1 MQDCSLTPA
10 NTAGSVR
17 FSLTEEHCG
26 DDPFRPSLKGFLI
39 PGRRGKLLAALFA
52 AAGPGPHP
60 TVLMFHGIPGMER
73 NLDLAQYLRRE
84 GFHVL
89 TFHYSG
95 NWGSDGA
102 YAIANDLEDA
112 ETVLDFVLND
122 TENGFD
128 PSRIYAIGHSLGGF
142 VCGRLAAKRSEI
154 RAGVLLMPYDIGR
167 TAQLKAADP
176 AAYRGVAELLTDAAP
191 WLSGTDAETL
201 LKEAEENEAAFSLV
215 PVAPQLAK
223 IPLLCITG
231 SLDTDVPD
239 EVFCA
244 PLRRAVAACGGTQLQ
259 YECYPTDHAFS
270 DHRLT
275 IAARISAF
283 LKAADRA

>member
-1 MQDCSLTPA
+1 MNASRTVVCP
-10 NTAGSVR
+10 
-17 FSLTEEHCG
+17 LTETHYSPPEE
-26 DDPFRPSLKGFLI
+26 RPGLHGLLI
-39 PGRRGKLLAALFA
+39 PGKRGKLLAALFTA
-52 AAGPGPHP
+52 GGPGPHP
-60 TVLMFHGIPGMER
+60 TVLMFHGIPGVER

-122 TENGFD
+122 TEYGFD
-128 PSRIYAIGHSLGGF
+128 PGRIYAVGHSLGGF
-142 VCGRLAAKRSEI
+142 VCGRLAARRKEI

-167 TAQLKAADP
+167 TALLKKEDP
-176 AAYRGVAELLTDAAP
+176 AAYRGVIELLTDAAP
-191 WLSGTDAETL
+191 WLAGTDAETL

-244 PLRRAVAACGGTQLQ
+244 PLRNAVAAAGGTQLR

-270 DHRLT
+270 DYRLT
-275 IAARISAF
+275 IAARITGF
-283 LKAADRA
+283 LKEADRPAGK

>member
-1 MQDCSLTPA
+1 MPDQTHSAPETVLH
-10 NTAGSVR
+10 R
-17 FSLTEEHCG
+17 LTETHYG
-26 DDPFRPSLKGFLI
+26 SDPYRPALKGFLI

-60 TVLMFHGIPGMER
+60 TVLLFHGIPGVER

-95 NWGSDGA
+95 CFGSDGA
-102 YAIANDLEDA
+102 YSIANDLEDA

-122 TENGFD
+122 TGCGFD
-128 PSRIYAIGHSLGGF
+128 KSRIYAVGHSLGGF
-142 VCGRLAAKRSEI
+142 VCGRLAARRPEI

-167 TAQLKAADP
+167 TAQLKATDP
-176 AAYRGVAELLTDAAP
+176 AAYQGVVDLLNDAAP
-191 WLSGTDAETL
+191 WLSGTSGEAL

-215 PVAPQLAK
+215 SVAEELSR
-223 IPLLCITG
+223 IPLLCVTG
-231 SLDTDVPD
+231 SLDTDVP
-239 EVFCA
+239 EHAFCT
-244 PLRRAVAACGGTQLQ
+244 PLRHAVAACGGILLQ

-270 DHRLT
+270 DCRLT
-275 IAARISAF
+275 VAERICRF
-283 LKAADRA
+283 LKEADGR